1 MATTES
7 SSFSSSSR
15 KSGGGRKSAA
25 ASSSSSSSAFMFEDR
40 FILRAVDWSRFEN
53 ILRVRGKSAGFDAEL
68 ILDVHSQLFPVKAEE
83 SVHMGL
89 TMNVC
94 SNTAGDTNDWQRSDT
109 ILEDYDYAMYVRI
122 FKMEEKTS
130 DRRTV
135 YASFGGLIMSLTAD
149 KHVLGELQ
157 LDMRLYLLM
166 RRSEDIVLA
175 VRN

>member
-1 MATTES
+1 MTEIT
-7 SSFSSSSR
+7 SSSSHR
-15 KSGGGRKSAA
+15 KSRKA
-25 ASSSSSSSAFMFEDR
+25 ASSSTSSSSAFMFEDR
-40 FILRAVDWSRFEN
+40 FILRAVDWSRFDN

-68 ILDVHSQLFPVKAEE
+68 VLDVHSQLFPVKADE

-94 SNTAGDTNDWQRSDT
+94 SNSSGDANDWQRSDT
-109 ILEDYDYAMYVRI
+109 ILEDYDYAMYGKI

-157 LDMRLYLLM
+157 LDMALYLLM
-166 RRSEDIVLA
+166 RRSEDIVMTG
-175 VRN
+175 RN